1 MEGYK
6 LHQRLGKGAQGSV
19 FLAEN
24 KLDKK
29 MYVLKKVEC
38 NDEGEANKAFKEAVA
53 LQELQH
59 QDKHRCICG
68 YKEFFVTWDKEECAM
83 FVCIVMDYY
92 KLGDLDKALKQKR
105 AKGEAIPEL
114 VLKKWFGQMVDALA
128 FVHSKSMI
136 HRDLKP
142 SNIFLA
148 EDGSISVGDFGVST
162 IMDDA
167 RTRTRTTV
175 GTMNWMAPEVLE
187 RPYDERSDVWSL
199 GCILLELAT
208 CGFLDQSQISSKL
221 FQIKSSPQ
229 ELEEVLKDIGK
240 TYAKDLCQTIR
251 LMLRRNF
258 QQRPTMKELA
268 ELPYVKSCIALGDS
282 KPNNA
287 ATKGS
292 SASPSKGVKGAKK
305 ETVKPVPKDKGVLKV
320 LEYMKE
326 NKDSVACQVQA
337 LKYLEQLTRKQD
349 VTLRKKDKLQIAET
363 MKKENKKPEP
373 SKDVHLQALKI
384 FINLFPKADDND
396 VMFTE
401 EIIREVLAAMKSH
414 AASSELQACGC
425 QLLMALSADE
435 AAGDIIGRFGGVQDL
450 LAALRAFPD
459 NKVIA
464 SHCCGALWSLAVS
477 EANCKIVTEERG
489 LEDICLAMGR
499 HNSDVELVEAAC
511 SALWSLSMEEDNLE
525 PMEDLNVIELLVDAI
540 KMHKKEAKVI
550 KNACMALASIV
561 EAREVCAYQLL
572 KAEGVESIITAYN
585 TGNIKENDEVVE
597 NICILFSELVDY
609 EDIKEEMKLN
619 KNITSLLS
627 EAKTKFSDDEHED
640 LLMAAERG
648 LNLLEGGQQT
658 GRRNSSA
665 RSRPRSVAGKR

>member
-1 MEGYK
+1 MDSYK
-6 LHQRLGKGAQGSV
+6 LHQRLGKGAQGAV

-24 KLDKK
+24 KQDKIN
-29 MYVLKKVEC
+29 YVLKKVEC

-59 QDKHRCICG
+59 PNRHPYICG
-68 YKEFFVTWDKEECAM
+68 YKEFFVTWDKEESAM

-105 AKGEAIPEL
+105 KKGESIPEM
-114 VLKKWFGQMVDALA
+114 VLKKWFGQMVNALA

-199 GCILLELAT
+199 GCIVLELAT

-221 FQIKSSPQ
+221 FQIKHSPQ
-229 ELEEVLKDIGK
+229 ELEDVLKDVGK

-251 LMLRRNF
+251 IMLRRNF

-268 ELPYVKSCIALGDS
+268 ELPYVKSCIALSIKQPKG
-282 KPNNA
+282 A
-287 ATKGS
+287 A
-292 SASPSKGVKGAKK
+292 AASKGAAKK
-305 ETVKPVPKDKGVLKV
+305 EAVKPVPKDKGVAGV
-320 LEYMKE
+320 LDYMKK
-326 NKDSVACQVQA
+326 NKDSTACQVQA
-337 LKYLEQLTRKQD
+337 LKHLEQITRKQD
-349 VTLRKKDKLQIAET
+349 VALNKKAKQQIAET
-363 MKKENKKPEP
+363 MTNENKKPDP

-401 EIIREVLAAMKSH
+401 EIIRPVLSAMKSH
-414 AASSELQACGC
+414 VSSSELQACGC

-435 AAGDIIGRFGGVQDL
+435 AAGEIIGRFGGVQDL
-450 LAALRAFPD
+450 LSALRAFPD
-459 NKVIA
+459 NKNIA
-464 SHCCGALWSLAVS
+464 SNCCGALWSLAVS
-477 EANCKIVTEERG
+477 EANCKIVSEERG

-511 SALWSLSMEEDNLE
+511 SALWSLSMEEENLE
-525 PMEDLNVIELLVDAI
+525 LMEDLNVIDLIVDAI

-572 KAEGVESIITAYN
+572 KVEGIESIISAYN
-585 TGNIKENDEVVE
+585 NMKNNDEVVE
-597 NICILFSELVDY
+597 NICVLFSELVEY
-609 EDIKEEMKLN
+609 EDIKDEMKLN
-619 KNITSLLS
+619 ANITKLLS
-627 EAKTKFSDDEHED
+627 EAKTNFSDDEHED
-640 LLMAAERG
+640 LLTAAAG
-648 LNLLEGGQQT
+648 ALAMLGGSQRD

-665 RSRPRSVAGKR
+665 RSRPRSAARK

>member
-24 KLDKK
+24 KQDKK

-38 NDEGEANKAFKEAVA
+38 NDECEANKAFKEAVA

-59 QDKHRCICG
+59 SSKHPYICG
-68 YKEFFVTWDKEECAM
+68 YKEFFVTWDKEEAAM

-105 AKGEAIPEL
+105 AKGEAVPEL
-114 VLKKWFGQMVDALA
+114 VLKKWFGQMVNALV

-199 GCILLELAT
+199 GCIILELAT

-221 FQIKSSPQ
+221 FQIKHSPQ
-229 ELEEVLKDIGK
+229 ELEDVLKEVGK

-251 LMLRRNF
+251 TMLRRNF

-268 ELPYVKSCIALGDS
+268 ELPYVKSCIALS
-282 KPNNA
+282 TKQP
-287 ATKGS
+287 KGS
-292 SASPSKGVKGAKK
+292 SPSPSKGAKK
-305 ETVKPVPKDKGVLKV
+305 EPVKPLPKDKGVAGV
-320 LEYMKE
+320 LDYMKK
-326 NKDSVACQVQA
+326 NKESVACQVQA
-337 LKYLEQLTRKQD
+337 LKHLEQITRKQD
-349 VTLRKKDKLQIAET
+349 VTLNKKAKQQIAET
-363 MKKENKKPEP
+363 MMNENKKQDP

-396 VMFTE
+396 VMFSE
-401 EIIREVLAAMKSH
+401 EIIRPVLAAMKSH
-414 AASSELQACGC
+414 VSSSELQACGC
-425 QLLMALSADE
+425 QILMALSADE
-435 AAGDIIGRFGGVQDL
+435 AAAEIIGQFGGVQDL
-450 LAALRAFPD
+450 LSAMRAFP
-459 NKVIA
+459 NSKAIA
-464 SHCCGALWSLAVS
+464 SNCCGALWSLAVS
-477 EANCKIVTEERG
+477 EANCKIVSEERG
-489 LEDICLAMGR
+489 LEDIVLAMGR
-499 HNSDVELVEAAC
+499 HNTDVELVESAC
-511 SALWSLSMEEDNLE
+511 SALWSLSMEEENMEL
-525 PMEDLNVIELLVDAI
+525 MEDLNVIDLIVDAV
-540 KMHKKEAKVI
+540 KMHKKETKVI

-572 KAEGVESIITAYN
+572 KAEGIESIIAAYN
-585 TGNIKENDEVVE
+585 NMKDNDEVVE
-597 NICILFSELVDY
+597 NICILFSELVEY
-609 EDIKEEMKLN
+609 EDIKDEMKLN
-619 KNITSLLS
+619 GNITKLLS
-627 EAKTKFSDDEHED
+627 EAKTNFSGDEYED
-640 LLMAAERG
+640 LLTAAAG
-648 LNLLEGGQQT
+648 ALAMLGGGQRT
-658 GRRNSSA
+658 GRRNSSS
-665 RSRPRSVAGKR
+665 RSRPRSAARK